1 MYKKEGWTQVIPLTP
16 IQFAELATD
25 FCSRHSLDKTPAH
38 PKRSANN
45 GPSPITVG
53 TVPSNDTEMTE
64 EQQLQAA
71 IRASM
76 IDTSQDVDDIDDD
89 SVEYVMEDD
98 DEVECMN
105 DDGEFKE

>member
-1 MYKKEGWTQVIPLTP
+1 
-16 IQFAELATD
+16 
-25 FCSRHSLDKTPAH
+25 
-38 PKRSANN
+38 
-45 GPSPITVG
+45 
-53 TVPSNDTEMTE
+53 
-64 EQQLQAA
+64 LQAA

-89 SVEYVMEDD
+89 SVEYIMEDD